1 MEKWQGT
8 VAEATGVDGLA
19 TTRVTP
25 ARSAVSGSGQAMNET
40 GPGTYGADPGRD
52 SRGAGRDCGDHR
64 LVPWLLRQKVAVPDR
79 VAGYLDRVELENRV
93 MPTRRRLTVLNAP
106 GGFGKTTLL
115 AECCRHL
122 RGDGFPVAWLSV
134 DERDEPAVLD
144 TYIAYACRSAVAGSG
159 EDPKRPAGPSADA
172 APGASGSRTALAM
185 RDVARIEVPFVLVFD
200 EVERLG
206 NPESAALLEFLIKR
220 GPPNLHL
227 AFACRQLP
235 VGVDVASL
243 TLEGRAAVVSTED
256 LRFSRSEVAEF
267 FDRKLSRAQ
276 LTALMLESAGWPFA
290 LRISRNEM
298 AGGRSGDTHASQ
310 EIVGNWVES
319 RLFPG
324 LGADERDFL
333 LDMGLFE
340 WMDAALLDEVLE
352 RSDSLLRIKTMSVL
366 VGMLEPVQNEGTD
379 VWRLHPLIREHC
391 VRRRFRET
399 PQRFRSIHRRLAA
412 ALARRGQTAAAMR
425 HAVDAGEPALA
436 GDILEHAG
444 GVRLHASEGSVEF
457 QAADAQLIEDVIQ
470 GRPRLGL
477 VRCLSLLL
485 SGRTEEA
492 RERFRSLA
500 PILDAN
506 GADGSDAALELAVE
520 RCTVRGMIA
529 LYGGERLGG
538 ELLQSHLVEVARLAE
553 SSRVDRVTRG
563 IMEFSLA
570 MAGTMSADFE
580 AALDRCARARPYFA
594 QSRYMSAFIDLQEG
608 QVAMARGCVRE
619 AATLYRRAERVAT
632 ARYWVGPEPA
642 TLCRTLLGEL
652 ALETGR
658 IAADAEL
665 TDMPERLLTGASP
678 FQAFTA
684 ASGAVLDCKLR
695 DEGVDRALAVAGEM
709 LEYVRGAALPALV
722 RYVGGLRVSLLATAG
737 RIAEGEQAWAGDGLP
752 ESTVECL
759 DLEGQTWR
767 EMEALSCARLRLLI
781 GQERF
786 EDARN
791 FAAELRAAAAERGLT
806 RTVMRALALSVVLEH
821 RAGDTPAAHG
831 HLESYLQ
838 RFAETPYAGPLVRER
853 ETCAPLVSR
862 VLDTAPDVSG
872 KETARVL
879 LEAMERAS
887 EPPIPALTDRERE
900 VLERLEMQGDKQIAA
915 ALGISTHGVRYHLRN
930 LFDKLGAR
938 TRGEA
943 VRRARERGLGAGES

>member
-8 VAEATGVDGLA
+8 VAEAAGVDGHA
-19 TTRVTP
+19 TTRATR
-25 ARSAVSGSGQAMNET
+25 ARSGVSGPGQAMNEI
-40 GPGTYGADPGRD
+40 GPGTHDAVPGGD
-52 SRGAGRDCGDHR
+52 SRGADSDSGDH
-64 LVPWLLRQKVAVPDR
+64 LLGPWLLRQKVAVPDR
-79 VAGYLDRVELENRV
+79 VAGYLDRVELEARV

-134 DERDEPAVLD
+134 DEHDEPAVLD
-144 TYIAYACRSAVAGSG
+144 TYIAYACRSAVAGSE
-159 EDPKRPAGPSADA
+159 EDPKRPAGPSADN

-185 RDVARIEVPFVLVFD
+185 REVARIEVPFVLVFD

-243 TLEGRAAVVSTED
+243 TLEGRAVMVSAEG

-267 FDRKLSRAQ
+267 FDRKLTRPQ
-276 LTALMLESAGWPFA
+276 LTALMWESAGWPFA
-290 LRISRNEM
+290 LRISRNELES
-298 AGGRSGDTHASQ
+298 GGQGDPRAAQ
-310 EIVGNWVES
+310 EIVENWVES
-319 RLFPG
+319 RLFAG
-324 LGADERDFL
+324 LDVEDREFL
-333 LDMGLFE
+333 LDIGLFE

-352 RSDSLLRIKTMSVL
+352 RNDSLLRIKTMSVL
-366 VGMLEPVQNEGTD
+366 VGMLEPVRSEGID

-399 PQRFRSIHRRLAA
+399 PDRFRSIHRRIAH

-425 HAVDAGEPALA
+425 HAVDAGESALA
-436 GDILEHAG
+436 GDILERAG

-457 QAADAQLIEDVIQ
+457 HAADAQLTEDVIQ

-492 RERFRSLA
+492 RERFQSLA
-500 PILDAN
+500 PILDAK

-520 RCTVRGMIA
+520 RCTVRGAIA

-553 SSRVDRVTRG
+553 SPRVDRVTRG
-563 IMEFSLA
+563 IMEFSLS
-570 MAGTMSADFE
+570 MAGTMSANFE
-580 AALDRCARARPYFA
+580 AAHDRCARARQYFS

-608 QVAMARGCVRE
+608 QIAMARGRVRE
-619 AATLYRRAERVAT
+619 AATLYRRAEQVAK

-652 ALETGR
+652 ALETSR
-658 IAADAEL
+658 AAADAEL
-665 TDMPERLLTGASP
+665 TDMPETLLTGASP

-684 ASGAVLDCKLR
+684 ASGAVLDYKLR
-695 DEGVDRALAVAGEM
+695 NEGVERALAVAGEM
-709 LEYVRGAALPALV
+709 LDYVRGAALPALV
-722 RYVGGLRVSLLATAG
+722 RYVAALRISLLATAG
-737 RIAEGEQAWAGDGLP
+737 RIGDGEQAWARDHLP
-752 ESTVECL
+752 ESTAECL

-767 EMEALSCARLRLLI
+767 EMEALSCGRLRLLI

-786 EDARN
+786 EDARD

-821 RAGDTPAAHG
+821 RAGDAPAATR
-831 HLESYLQ
+831 HLESYLK
-838 RFAETPYAGPLVRER
+838 RFAQTPYAGPLVRER
-853 ETCAPLVSR
+853 ETCTSLVSNF
-862 VLDTAPDVSG
+862 LEANPDSTR
-872 KETARVL
+872 KETARSL
-879 LEAMERAS
+879 LEAMERAN
-887 EPPIPALTDRERE
+887 EPPAPALTDRERE
-900 VLERLEMQGDKQIAA
+900 VLERLEIQGDKQIAA
-915 ALGISTHGVRYHLRN
+915 ALVISTHGVRYHLRN

-943 VRRARERGLGAGES
+943 VRRARERGLGAGRS